1 MECLKVVVQK
11 LPAVNR
17 VSLHRLVMLLNQIA
31 QKSAVNLMP
40 SSNLSIVFTPALLRK
55 SNEVNLIGRSSV
67 DPIIMMID
75 HATEIFGV
83 FINNYRIISKY
94 IQIISIINI
103 FFIGIC

>member
-1 MECLKVVVQK
+1 MVYLKEVVQK

-17 VSLHRLVMLLNQIA
+17 VSLHRLVMLLHQIA
-31 QKSAVNLMP
+31 QASAVNLMP

-83 FINNYRIISKY
+83 IYKHT
-94 IQIISIINI
+94 
-103 FFIGIC
+103 